1 MVYNNWRFFKEQKCL
16 ILYNVSFSGAF
27 LILVDL
33 RSSCLLACG
42 CLLVCRCG
50 WLIWFGCGWLISFSC
65 GWLISIS
72 CGWLICCCLLISC
85 CLWFFLY
92 NVVNSVANKQGYS
105 EKFDSFSEKALK
117 EKKLYIHSMFREFCL
132 IKENVVCWAW
142 ATIVMGNNCY
152 TFCTRSFFFGNR
164 YNLWL

>member
-16 ILYNVSFSGAF
+16 ILYNASFSGAF

-50 WLIWFGCGWLISFSC
+50 RLISFSC
-65 GWLISIS
+65 GWLI
-72 CGWLICCCLLISC
+72 WLWLVDFIQLWLVDLLLSVNILLS
-85 CLWFFLY
+85 LMFLY
-92 NVVNSVANKQGYS
+92 NVVNFVANKQGYS
-105 EKFDSFSEKALK
+105 EKFDSF
-117 EKKLYIHSMFREFCL
+117 FRESLKRKKIIHTFNVQRVLLDQRKCCL
-132 IKENVVCWAW
+132 LG
-142 ATIVMGNNCY
+142 MGNNCY
-152 TFCTRSFFFGNR
+152 TFCTRSFFFGKR